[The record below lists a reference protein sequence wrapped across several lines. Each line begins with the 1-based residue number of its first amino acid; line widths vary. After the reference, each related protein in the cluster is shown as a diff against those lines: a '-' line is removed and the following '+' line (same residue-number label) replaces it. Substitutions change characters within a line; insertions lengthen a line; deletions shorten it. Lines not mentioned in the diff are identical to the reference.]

1 MVHLAILDIQAT
13 PAILDTAGTLVLRD
27 YLVLVATLD
36 QPELRV
42 TLDILEHQDLLVS
55 QDTLVIVGPVVIP
68 DTLVFLAIVDHLD
81 SAVILVRPDGAV
93 TAAHKDSLVTPDILV
108 HKELLVTPDILVHK
122 ELLVILGT
130 LARAANRVI
139 LVTPDSPDILDT
151 LVRVNLDILA
161 TAAFRDSLGK
171 VDIQATVA
179 RLGHPVIADI
189 LVLVSLDIL
198 DILVHRA

>member
-1 MVHLAILDIQAT
+1 M
-13 PAILDTAGTLVLRD
+13 
-27 YLVLVATLD
+27 
-36 QPELRV
+36 
-42 TLDILEHQDLLVS
+42 
-55 QDTLVIVGPVVIP
+55 GPVVIP

-93 TAAHKDSLVTPDILV
+93 TAAHKDS
-108 HKELLVTPDILVHK
+108 LVTPDILVHK

>member
-108 HKELLVTPDILVHK
+108 HKELLV
-122 ELLVILGT
+122 ILGT
-130 LARAANRVI
+130 LVRAANQVI
-139 LVTPDSPDILDT
+139 LVIPDSPGIRDT

>member
-1 MVHLAILDIQAT
+1 MHLAILDIQAT

-108 HKELLVTPDILVHK
+108 HKELLV
-122 ELLVILGT
+122 ILGT
-130 LARAANRVI
+130 LVRAANQVI
-139 LVTPDSPDILDT
+139 LVIPDSPGIRDT